1 MNVEM
6 ITTLEQ
12 IKSMLSRAYNAAD
25 RQLRNPFGDKES
37 VSSYLLTKI
46 HIVTN
51 EIDAFISEEENAFEA
66 YYSEEVSRAEV
77 EVFPLDDSDIPE
89 EGVVERIARS
99 PVTPKPDGFNPVIHD
114 CASEITEAFGDCWV
128 EVKALKHN
136 GSHPDYMIA
145 IQPDGYT
152 PNDIQLKLKS
162 LGYAPAFKKIH
173 DYPNSTPWVY
183 FDVSLKADR
192 SALSSTNGIAFELSS
207 TVDSIEPPEFD
218 RYDEPAT
225 DDELPF

>member
-25 RQLRNPFGDKES
+25 RQLRNPFADKES

-46 HIVTN
+46 QIVTN
-51 EIDAFISEEENAFEA
+51 EIDAFITEEENAFEA
-66 YYSEEVSRAEV
+66 YYSEDGSTNVNISV
-77 EVFPLDDSDIPE
+77 EDFPLDDDSDIP
-89 EGVVERIARS
+89 VT
-99 PVTPKPDGFNPVIHD
+99 VTPNPNGFNPVIHD

-128 EVKALKHN
+128 EVKALKPN
-136 GSHPDYMIA
+136 GSNPDYAKPKACVVSYMIS

-152 PNDIQLKLKS
+152 PNDIQLTLKS
-162 LGYAPAFKKIH
+162 LGYTPNFKSIKE
-173 DYPNSTPWVY
+173 YSASAWVY
-183 FDVSLKADR
+183 FDVSY
-192 SALSSTNGIAFELSS
+192 NGIAFELSS
-207 TVDSIEPPEFD
+207 TVSEIEPPDID
-218 RYDEPAT
+218 RYSEPAT